1 MIRRVKD
8 STPGH
13 RYARRHYG
21 PLSSEADQLLKDIRR
36 GIIGP
41 ESALQEQIS
50 KGSADAD
57 VVAACLRGAMSL
69 SILRPEAPPGNIAS
83 MILQHIWGNSQLW
96 SRFVYAHPNAFL
108 YLCQFAVSERLD
120 KILVDWLFVQD
131 KAVIPMRPLR
141 GADRESY
148 WRSALLAN
156 LAHAYFSRDRNLNSA
171 IMLLFK
177 VVRRRM
183 SIASHDAGSIPH
195 QAASLQI
202 CRHLIRHEG
211 AAGTKPKLFDQF
223 KGFYDRSAHVYEK
236 ANNRISHE
244 LDMVHLECVH
254 PTKPQYLPAV
264 QYLSDLQTQ
273 DFAMTNARHHLGYHT
288 REIIKT
294 ALPLAEKANDEESV
308 KRLKEKLKVFA

>member
-1 MIRRVKD
+1 M
-8 STPGH
+8 
-13 RYARRHYG
+13 
-21 PLSSEADQLLKDIRR
+21 DIRR

-41 ESALQEQIS
+41 EAALQEQIS

-57 VVAACLRGAMSL
+57 VVAACIRGAMSL
-69 SILRPEAPPGNIAS
+69 SIARPEAPPGNIAS
-83 MILQHIWGNSQLW
+83 LILQHIWEDSQLW

-131 KAVIPMRPLR
+131 KAVVPTRPIR

-156 LAHAYFSRDRNLNSA
+156 LAHAYFLRDRNLNSA

-177 VVRRRM
+177 VLKRRM
-183 SIASHDAGSIPH
+183 SIEPHGACRIPY
-195 QAASLQI
+195 QAASVQI

-223 KGFYDRSAHVYEK
+223 KGFYKRSAHIYGK

-254 PTKPQYLPAV
+254 PAKPQYLPAV
-264 QYLSDLQTQ
+264 HYLSDLETR
-273 DFAMTNARHHLGYHT
+273 DLAMTNARHHLGYHIQ
-288 REIIKT
+288 EIIKT